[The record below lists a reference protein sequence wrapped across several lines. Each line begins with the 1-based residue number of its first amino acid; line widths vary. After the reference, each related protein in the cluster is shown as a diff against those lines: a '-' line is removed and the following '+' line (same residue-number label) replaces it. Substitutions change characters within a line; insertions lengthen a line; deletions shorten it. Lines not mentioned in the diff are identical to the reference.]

1 MIELYHGSNLTITEI
16 DLSKSKKGKDFGCG
30 FYLNPNKEQAMEM
43 AIRTTK
49 RMTYGSPIVSCFM
62 FDLSHAS
69 EELNIKV
76 FDDYSIEWAEF
87 ILSNRRNKED
97 SNIHNFD
104 VVIGPIA
111 DDTVGLQ
118 MHRYLQGYIGMDK
131 MIEELRFRPNPTKQ
145 YFFGTQKSLNYLTP
159 VQL

>member
-1 MIELYHGSNLTITEI
+1 MIELYHGSNLAITKI

-49 RMTYGSPIVSCFM
+49 RMTYGKPIVSCFL
-62 FDLSHAS
+62 FDQLHAS
-69 EELNIKV
+69 EQLNIKV
-76 FDDYSIEWAEF
+76 FDGYSIEWAEF
-87 ILSNRRNKED
+87 VLSNRRNKED
-97 SNIHNFD
+97 NNIHGFD

-118 MHRYLQGYIGMDK
+118 MHRYLQGYISIET
-131 MIEELRFRPNPTKQ
+131 MIEELRFRPNMTNQ
-145 YFFGTQKSLNYLTP
+145 YYFGTQKL
-159 VQL
+159 

>member
-1 MIELYHGSNLTITEI
+1 MIKLYHGSNLPITKI

-49 RMTYGSPIVSCFM
+49 RMTYGKPIVSCFL
-62 FDLSHAS
+62 FDQLHAS
-69 EELNIKV
+69 EQLNIKV
-76 FDDYSIEWAEF
+76 FDGYSIEWAEF
-87 ILSNRRNKED
+87 VLSNRRNKED
-97 SNIHNFD
+97 NNIHGFD

-118 MHRYLQGYIGMDK
+118 MHRYLQGYISIET
-131 MIEELRFRPNPTKQ
+131 MIEELRFRPNMTNQ
-145 YFFGTQKSLNYLTP
+145 YYFGTQKL
-159 VQL
+159 